1 MTIVSTQSAYKIV
14 VLISGNGSNLQA
26 IIDEIETGNINAEIS
41 AVISNRADAYGLKRA
56 EKAGIANEFLDH
68 KAFDS
73 RESFDKKL
81 RKSIDKYEPDLL
93 VLAGFMRILTDAFVE
108 HYHGRM
114 INIHPSLLPLY
125 RGLHTHQ
132 RALSDKQREH
142 GASVHF
148 VIPELDAGV
157 VIMQGIVAVEP
168 DDTEDT
174 LAERVHVIEHIIY
187 PKTVKWF
194 ADNRLQLIDNH
205 VFMDNEKLEGPI
217 KINNPL

>member
-1 MTIVSTQSAYKIV
+1 VGTHRAYKIV

-26 IIDEIETGNINAEIS
+26 IIDQIDAGIIKAEIS
-41 AVISNRADAYGLKRA
+41 AVISNRADAFGLKRA

-68 KAFDS
+68 RAFDS
-73 RESFDKKL
+73 RESFDKEL
-81 RKSIDKYEPDLL
+81 RLRIDKYQPDLL

-132 RALSDKQREH
+132 RALADKQTEH

-157 VIMQGIVAVEP
+157 VIMQGIVPVKP

-174 LAERVHVIEHIIY
+174 LAQRVHFIEHIIY
-187 PKTVKWF
+187 PKTIKWF

-205 VFMDNEKLEGPI
+205 VFMDNEKLKEPI
-217 KINNPL
+217 KIDIPL

>member
-1 MTIVSTQSAYKIV
+1 MKTHSAYKIV
-14 VLISGNGSNLQA
+14 VLISGGGSNLQA
-26 IIDEIETGNINAEIS
+26 IIDQIEVGNINAEIS

-73 RESFDKKL
+73 RESFDKEL
-81 RKSIDKYEPDLL
+81 QRSIDKYEPDLI

-108 HYHGRM
+108 HYQGRM

-125 RGLHTHQ
+125 KGLNTHQ
-132 RALSDKQREH
+132 RALADNQKKH

-148 VIPELDAGV
+148 VIPELDAGL
-157 VIMQGIVAVEP
+157 VIMQGIVPVVP

-174 LAERVHVIEHIIY
+174 LAERVHIIEHIIY
-187 PKTVKWF
+187 PKTIKLF
-194 ADNRLQLIDNH
+194 AENRLRLIDDH
-205 VFMDNEKLEGPI
+205 MFLDKDMLKEPI
-217 KINNPL
+217 KTGIPL